1 MENKII
7 SKLRETKISERLL
20 KSFFILSIVPI
31 ILMFLVVNT
40 TTINLIKNNIISNDK
55 VTSKLIS
62 DSISNYI
69 SRFDS
74 ITNEI
79 IWNTALLNN
88 IKSYNNLSIDEKNKF
103 NDEMAK
109 IVRSRT
115 TYISDVADFTIL
127 NQDLNV
133 VYNEGVSYIKH
144 DIKLYEINKG
154 LEKNKTIN
162 WTAINQGSYNY
173 IAITKPIKIGK
184 TTYGYLFLAIKEKVI
199 VEMFKNYN
207 ENFNGYGV
215 VLDENNNVVA
225 SNNKIISDYKSNNAS
240 EKINKNNINQYQNI
254 NVVKDI
260 DKITKIIKYNGKKYI
275 ITTKPISYASWRL
288 IGVIPYEYIYLSC
301 IDIYKTYIFVCIAVI
316 GMSIFIAML
325 IYKSIANPMN
335 ELVNAMNSVSE
346 KNIGDTIPISGNDE
360 ISTIMKRYNIM
371 SKNIKSLVH
380 TVKVREKEKREITL
394 RMLQAQIN
402 PHFLFNTLGSLRYV
416 AMMNSD
422 NVVANGLEAL
432 AKLLRS
438 TIVNKDEFISVKDEI
453 ENVKNYITINKIRY
467 GDTYNIDYDID
478 ECLLDE
484 KILKFILQPLVEN
497 CILHGF
503 EEHDELNRIK
513 IKISDGEEFLY
524 FEIIDN
530 GVGINEDKLEEGF
543 FNIDTFAGIGVKNV
557 RERLSLYYEGIFTFE
572 ITSKQNQGTVTKIVI
587 PKIIGG

>member
-55 VTSKLIS
+55 VASKLIS

-79 IWNTALLNN
+79 IWNTKLLNN
-88 IKSYNNLSIDEKNKF
+88 IKSYNDLSIEEKTKF

-109 IVRSRT
+109 ILRSRT

-154 LEKNKTIN
+154 LEKSKTIN

-225 SNNKIISDYKSNNAS
+225 SNNKIISDYESNNS
-240 EKINKNNINQYQNI
+240 PEKFKKNNINQYKNI
-254 NVVKDI
+254 NIVKDI
-260 DKITKIIKYNGKKYI
+260 DKFTKIIKYNGKRYI
-275 ITTKPISYASWRL
+275 ATTKPISYASWRL

-301 IDIYKTYIFVCIAVI
+301 INIYKTYVFVCIAVI

-335 ELVNAMNSVSE
+335 EVVNAMNSVSE
-346 KNIGDTIPISGNDE
+346 KNIGDTITISGNDE
-360 ISTIMKRYNIM
+360 ISTIMKRYNVM
-371 SKNIKSLVH
+371 SQNIKSLVH

-416 AMMNSD
+416 AMMNND

-438 TIVNKDEFISVKDEI
+438 TIVNKDEFISVRDEI

-467 GDTYNIDYDID
+467 GDTYNIDYEIE
-478 ECLLDE
+478 ECLLEE
-484 KILKFILQPLVEN
+484 KILKFILQPLIEN

-503 EEHDELNRIK
+503 EEHDELNSIK

-530 GVGINEDKLEEGF
+530 GVGINENKLEEGF
-543 FNIDTFAGIGVKNV
+543 FNIDKFAGIGVKNV

>member
-40 TTINLIKNNIISNDK
+40 INLIKNNIISNDK
-55 VTSKLIS
+55 VASKLIS

-79 IWNTALLNN
+79 IWNTKLLNN
-88 IKSYNNLSIDEKNKF
+88 IKFYNDLSIEEKTKF

-109 IVRSRT
+109 ILRSRT
-115 TYISDVADFTIL
+115 TYISDVADITIL

-154 LEKNKTIN
+154 LEKSKTIN

-215 VLDENNNVVA
+215 VLDENNSVVA

-260 DKITKIIKYNGKKYI
+260 DKTTKIIKYNGKKYI
-275 ITTKPISYASWRL
+275 TTTKPISYASWRL
-288 IGVIPYEYIYLSC
+288 IGVIPYKYIYLSC

-316 GMSIFIAML
+316 GISIFIAML

-346 KNIGDTIPISGNDE
+346 KNIGNTIPISGNDE

-371 SKNIKSLVH
+371 SQNIKLLVH

-402 PHFLFNTLGSLRYV
+402 PHFLFNTLGSLRYI

-484 KILKFILQPLVEN
+484 KILKFILQPLIEN

-513 IKISDGEEFLY
+513 IKISNGEEFLY

-543 FNIDTFAGIGVKNV
+543 FNIDMFAGIGVKNV

>member
-1 MENKII
+1 
-7 SKLRETKISERLL
+7 
-20 KSFFILSIVPI
+20 
-31 ILMFLVVNT
+31 
-40 TTINLIKNNIISNDK
+40 
-55 VTSKLIS
+55 
-62 DSISNYI
+62 
-69 SRFDS
+69 
-74 ITNEI
+74 
-79 IWNTALLNN
+79 
-88 IKSYNNLSIDEKNKF
+88 
-103 NDEMAK
+103 
-109 IVRSRT
+109 
-115 TYISDVADFTIL
+115 
-127 NQDLNV
+127 
-133 VYNEGVSYIKH
+133 
-144 DIKLYEINKG
+144 
-154 LEKNKTIN
+154 
-162 WTAINQGSYNY
+162 
-173 IAITKPIKIGK
+173 
-184 TTYGYLFLAIKEKVI
+184 
-199 VEMFKNYN
+199 MFKNYN

-260 DKITKIIKYNGKKYI
+260 DKTTKIIKYNGKKYI
-275 ITTKPISYASWRL
+275 TTTKPISYASWRL
-288 IGVIPYEYIYLSC
+288 IGVIPYKYIYLSC

-316 GMSIFIAML
+316 GISIFIAML

-346 KNIGDTIPISGNDE
+346 KNIGNTIPISGNDE

-371 SKNIKSLVH
+371 SQNIKLLVH

-402 PHFLFNTLGSLRYV
+402 PHFLFNTLGSLRYI

-484 KILKFILQPLVEN
+484 KILKFILQPLIEN

-513 IKISDGEEFLY
+513 IKISNGEEFLY

-543 FNIDTFAGIGVKNV
+543 FNIDMFAGIGVKNV

>member
-7 SKLRETKISERLL
+7 SRLRETKISERLL

-103 NDEMAK
+103 NYEMAK

-133 VYNEGVSYIKH
+133 VYNEEASYIKH
-144 DIKLYEINKG
+144 DIKLYEIKKG

-260 DKITKIIKYNGKKYI
+260 DKTTKIIKYNGKKYI
-275 ITTKPISYASWRL
+275 TTTKPISYASWRL
-288 IGVIPYEYIYLSC
+288 IGVIPYKYIYLSC

-316 GMSIFIAML
+316 GISIFIAML

-346 KNIGDTIPISGNDE
+346 KNIGNTIPISGNDE

-371 SKNIKSLVH
+371 SQNIKLLVH

-402 PHFLFNTLGSLRYV
+402 PHFLFNTLGSLRYI

-484 KILKFILQPLVEN
+484 KILKFILQPLIEN

-513 IKISDGEEFLY
+513 IKISNGEEFLY
-524 FEIIDN
+524 FEITDN

-543 FNIDTFAGIGVKNV
+543 FNIDMFAGIGVKNV

>member
-7 SKLRETKISERLL
+7 SRLRETKISERLL

-133 VYNEGVSYIKH
+133 VYNEGASYIKH
-144 DIKLYEINKG
+144 DIKLYEIKKG

-240 EKINKNNINQYQNI
+240 EKNNKNNINQYQNI

-260 DKITKIIKYNGKKYI
+260 DKTTKIIKYNGKKYI
-275 ITTKPISYASWRL
+275 TTTKSISYASWRL
-288 IGVIPYEYIYLSC
+288 IGVIPYKYIYLSC

-316 GMSIFIAML
+316 GISIFIAML

-346 KNIGDTIPISGNDE
+346 KNIGNTIPISGNDE

-371 SKNIKSLVH
+371 SQNIKLLVH

-402 PHFLFNTLGSLRYV
+402 PHFLFNTLGSLRYI

-484 KILKFILQPLVEN
+484 KILKFILQPLIEN

-513 IKISDGEEFLY
+513 IKISNGEEFLY

-543 FNIDTFAGIGVKNV
+543 FNIDMFAGIGVKNV

>member
-1 MENKII
+1 M
-7 SKLRETKISERLL
+7 S
-20 KSFFILSIVPI
+20 
-31 ILMFLVVNT
+31 
-40 TTINLIKNNIISNDK
+40 NI
-55 VTSKLIS
+55 
-62 DSISNYI
+62 
-69 SRFDS
+69 
-74 ITNEI
+74 
-79 IWNTALLNN
+79 A
-88 IKSYNNLSIDEKNKF
+88 
-103 NDEMAK
+103 
-109 IVRSRT
+109 
-115 TYISDVADFTIL
+115 
-127 NQDLNV
+127 
-133 VYNEGVSYIKH
+133 
-144 DIKLYEINKG
+144 
-154 LEKNKTIN
+154 
-162 WTAINQGSYNY
+162 
-173 IAITKPIKIGK
+173 
-184 TTYGYLFLAIKEKVI
+184 
-199 VEMFKNYN
+199 KNYN

-260 DKITKIIKYNGKKYI
+260 DKTTKIIKYNGKKYI
-275 ITTKPISYASWRL
+275 TTTKPISYASWRL
-288 IGVIPYEYIYLSC
+288 IGVIPYKYIYLSC

-316 GMSIFIAML
+316 GISIFIAML

-346 KNIGDTIPISGNDE
+346 KNIGNTIPISGNDE

-371 SKNIKSLVH
+371 SQNIKLLVH

-402 PHFLFNTLGSLRYV
+402 PHFLFNTLGSLRYI

-484 KILKFILQPLVEN
+484 KILKFILQPLIEN

-513 IKISDGEEFLY
+513 I
-524 FEIIDN
+524 
-530 GVGINEDKLEEGF
+530 
-543 FNIDTFAGIGVKNV
+543 
-557 RERLSLYYEGIFTFE
+557 RLC
-572 ITSKQNQGTVTKIVI
+572 
-587 PKIIGG
+587 

>member
-1 MENKII
+1 MENKVI

-55 VTSKLIS
+55 VASKLIS

-79 IWNTALLNN
+79 IWNTKLLNN
-88 IKSYNNLSIDEKNKF
+88 IKSYNDLSIEEKTKF

-109 IVRSRT
+109 ILRSRT

-154 LEKNKTIN
+154 LEKSKTIN

-225 SNNKIISDYKSNNAS
+225 SNNKIISDYESNNS
-240 EKINKNNINQYQNI
+240 PEKFKKNNINQYKNI
-254 NVVKDI
+254 NIVKDI
-260 DKITKIIKYNGKKYI
+260 DKFTKIIKYNGKRYI
-275 ITTKPISYASWRL
+275 ATTKPISYASWRL

-301 IDIYKTYIFVCIAVI
+301 INIYKTYVFVCIAVI

-335 ELVNAMNSVSE
+335 EVVNAMNSVSE

-360 ISTIMKRYNIM
+360 ISTIMKRYNVM
-371 SKNIKSLVH
+371 SQNIKSLVH

-416 AMMNSD
+416 AMMNND

-438 TIVNKDEFISVKDEI
+438 TIVNKDEFISVRDEI

-467 GDTYNIDYDID
+467 GDTYNIDYEIE
-478 ECLLDE
+478 ECLLEE
-484 KILKFILQPLVEN
+484 KILKFILQPLIEN

-503 EEHDELNRIK
+503 EEHDELNSIK

-530 GVGINEDKLEEGF
+530 GVGINENKLEEGF
-543 FNIDTFAGIGVKNV
+543 FNIDKFAGIGVKNV

-572 ITSKQNQGTVTKIVI
+572 ITSKQNKGTVTKIVI

>member
-7 SKLRETKISERLL
+7 SRLRETKISERLL

-55 VTSKLIS
+55 VASKLIS

-79 IWNTALLNN
+79 IWNTKLLNN
-88 IKSYNNLSIDEKNKF
+88 IKFYNDLSIEEKTKF

-109 IVRSRT
+109 ILRSRT

-154 LEKNKTIN
+154 LEKSKTIN

-215 VLDENNNVVA
+215 VLDENNSVVA

-240 EKINKNNINQYQNI
+240 AKINKNNI
-254 NVVKDI
+254 
-260 DKITKIIKYNGKKYI
+260 
-275 ITTKPISYASWRL
+275 
-288 IGVIPYEYIYLSC
+288 
-301 IDIYKTYIFVCIAVI
+301 AV
-316 GMSIFIAML
+316 
-325 IYKSIANPMN
+325 
-335 ELVNAMNSVSE
+335 
-346 KNIGDTIPISGNDE
+346 TI
-360 ISTIMKRYNIM
+360 
-371 SKNIKSLVH
+371 L
-380 TVKVREKEKREITL
+380 
-394 RMLQAQIN
+394 
-402 PHFLFNTLGSLRYV
+402 
-416 AMMNSD
+416 
-422 NVVANGLEAL
+422 
-432 AKLLRS
+432 
-438 TIVNKDEFISVKDEI
+438 
-453 ENVKNYITINKIRY
+453 ITIAFRC
-467 GDTYNIDYDID
+467 
-478 ECLLDE
+478 CL
-484 KILKFILQPLVEN
+484 
-497 CILHGF
+497 
-503 EEHDELNRIK
+503 
-513 IKISDGEEFLY
+513 S
-524 FEIIDN
+524 
-530 GVGINEDKLEEGF
+530 INL
-543 FNIDTFAGIGVKNV
+543 I
-557 RERLSLYYEGIFTFE
+557 
-572 ITSKQNQGTVTKIVI
+572 
-587 PKIIGG
+587 

>member
-55 VTSKLIS
+55 VASKLIS

-79 IWNTALLNN
+79 IWNTKLLNN
-88 IKSYNNLSIDEKNKF
+88 IKFYNDLSIEEKTKF

-109 IVRSRT
+109 ILRSRT

-154 LEKNKTIN
+154 LEKSKTIN

-215 VLDENNNVVA
+215 VLDENNSVVA

-260 DKITKIIKYNGKKYI
+260 DKTTKIIKYNGKKYI
-275 ITTKPISYASWRL
+275 TTTKPISYASWRL
-288 IGVIPYEYIYLSC
+288 IGVIPYKYIYLSC

-316 GMSIFIAML
+316 GISIFIAML

-346 KNIGDTIPISGNDE
+346 KNIGNTIPISGNDE

-371 SKNIKSLVH
+371 SQNIKLLVH

-402 PHFLFNTLGSLRYV
+402 PHFLFNTLGSLRYI

-484 KILKFILQPLVEN
+484 KILKFILQPLIEN

-513 IKISDGEEFLY
+513 IKISNGEEFLY

-543 FNIDTFAGIGVKNV
+543 FNIDMFAGIGVKNV

>member
-1 MENKII
+1 MENKVI

-55 VTSKLIS
+55 VASKLIS

-79 IWNTALLNN
+79 IWNTKLLNN
-88 IKSYNNLSIDEKNKF
+88 IKSYNDLSIEEKTKF

-109 IVRSRT
+109 ILRSRT

-154 LEKNKTIN
+154 LEKSKTIN

-225 SNNKIISDYKSNNAS
+225 SNNKIISDYESNNS
-240 EKINKNNINQYQNI
+240 PEKFKKNNINQYKNI
-254 NVVKDI
+254 NIVKDI
-260 DKITKIIKYNGKKYI
+260 DKFTKIIKYNGKRYI
-275 ITTKPISYASWRL
+275 ATTKPISYASWRL

-301 IDIYKTYIFVCIAVI
+301 INIYKTYVFVCIAVI

-335 ELVNAMNSVSE
+335 EVVNAMNSVSE

-360 ISTIMKRYNIM
+360 ISTIMKRYNVM
-371 SKNIKSLVH
+371 SQNIKSLVH
-380 TVKVREKEKREITL
+380 TVKVREKKK
-394 RMLQAQIN
+394 
-402 PHFLFNTLGSLRYV
+402 G
-416 AMMNSD
+416 
-422 NVVANGLEAL
+422 
-432 AKLLRS
+432 KLL
-438 TIVNKDEFISVKDEI
+438 
-453 ENVKNYITINKIRY
+453 
-467 GDTYNIDYDID
+467 
-478 ECLLDE
+478 
-484 KILKFILQPLVEN
+484 
-497 CILHGF
+497 
-503 EEHDELNRIK
+503 
-513 IKISDGEEFLY
+513 
-524 FEIIDN
+524 
-530 GVGINEDKLEEGF
+530 
-543 FNIDTFAGIGVKNV
+543 
-557 RERLSLYYEGIFTFE
+557 
-572 ITSKQNQGTVTKIVI
+572 
-587 PKIIGG
+587 